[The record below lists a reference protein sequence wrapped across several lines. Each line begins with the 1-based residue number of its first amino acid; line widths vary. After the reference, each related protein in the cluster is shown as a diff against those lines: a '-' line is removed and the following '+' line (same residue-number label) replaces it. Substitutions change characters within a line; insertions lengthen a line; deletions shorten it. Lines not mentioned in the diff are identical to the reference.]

1 MCFLDSNARDCTA
14 LVVGQAMI
22 TLWNGAHPLHCEI
35 LQEKEVSVQWTF
47 GKDDRLIDIFVEKR
61 TVTY

>member
-1 MCFLDSNARDCTA
+1 
-14 LVVGQAMI
+14 MI